1 MKFEELSP
9 LHHSCCLERLKK
21 HAFLCCNVY
30 AIARRLAKPCI
41 KIAPVST
48 SCAMA
53 TTSPFLS
60 YFNPSRNVFVS
71 GVSGATSEA
80 FVSASSSAFFAA
92 AVHLPTDDV
101 VLDAVL
107 PPHRPLLPEAFASQV
122 LLARRKKQRRFA
134 FFFFAFAGGPSSP
147 KENTFGRRKRRCRRR
162 QKRRHL
168 SFFFSCQSRPNVLF
182 LRRSS
187 IKGRETKCD
196 DCIV

>member
-21 HAFLCCNVY
+21 HAFLCCKVY

-60 YFNPSRNVFVS
+60 YFNPSRNFFVS

-80 FVSASSSAFFAA
+80 FVSASSSACRRRPSSTTRCVFGCFFA
-92 AVHLPTDDV
+92 TTQT
-101 VLDAVL
+101 
-107 PPHRPLLPEAFASQV
+107 PEAFASQ
-122 LLARRKKQRRFA
+122 FA
-134 FFFFAFAGGPSSP
+134 FSAGPSPENAGGKRNGRQKRRRHLSSSALCGVLYRETSDEREHP
-147 KENTFGRRKRRCRRR
+147 FGRRKLCCFY
-162 QKRRHL
+162 Q
-168 SFFFSCQSRPNVLF
+168 NY
-182 LRRSS
+182 
-187 IKGRETKCD
+187 I
-196 DCIV
+196 